1 MSDKIS
7 TTALAKSRDLDAK
20 QLFAELKFAGYINR
34 GDEGWILTEIGAKF
48 GGEYVDHPKFGQF
61 IVWPENLL
69 IDSTSTSGKTLSATQ
84 IGQRFSL
91 HGKKINQLLQEL
103 GWITKTEE
111 GWHVSESGLTVG
123 GYQREDKESGNQF
136 VVWHDSIVRNKRL
149 RQSVVEFSGQD
160 AEAHATDKSLSSF
173 RQKFEAKHRSLDGH
187 YVRSKGELV
196 IDNWLYM
203 NGIVHAYDRQL
214 PIEQDVLSDFYLPTG
229 KVYLQYWGTDA
240 GTVSDKEREA
250 IKAVYEQH
258 NFPLIEVFP
267 EQIEQLDDVLPAKL
281 KEFGIKAY

>member
-7 TTALAKSRDLDAK
+7 TTALAKSRELDAK

-34 GDEGWILTEIGAKF
+34 GDEGWVLTEIGAKF

-69 IDSTSTSGKTLSATQ
+69 IDSTSTSGRTLSATQ

-103 GWITKTEE
+103 GWITKTED

-240 GTVSDKEREA
+240 GTISDKEREA
-250 IKAVYEQH
+250 IKAVYEKH
-258 NFPLIEVFP
+258 GFPLIEVFP

>member
-7 TTALAKSRDLDAK
+7 TTALAKSRELDAK
-20 QLFAELKFAGYINR
+20 QLFTELKFAGYINR

-69 IDSTSTSGKTLSATQ
+69 IDSTATSGKTLSATQ

-103 GWITKTEE
+103 GWITKTED

-123 GYQREDKESGNQF
+123 GYQREDKESSNQF

-240 GTVSDKEREA
+240 VTISDKEREA